1 MSTNGSESSQS
12 DQRSSVLTQGPSRA
26 PARAMLKAVGYT
38 DADLKK
44 PLIGIANTWIEIGP
58 CNYHL
63 RDLAKHVREGIKE
76 AGGTPMEFNT
86 VSISD
91 GITMGTLGMRMSLVS
106 RELIADSIEMVVDG
120 NQLDGVIALVGCDK
134 TIPGGAMALARVNVP
149 GVVLYGGSIAPGHS
163 QSKDV
168 TIQDVFEAVGA
179 HGAGRMTT
187 PQLCALEEVACP
199 GAGACGGQFTANTM
213 AGVCEFLGI
222 SPMGSNN
229 IPALDATKAA
239 AAKAAGTLV
248 VELVKK
254 GVKPRQILTPAAF
267 KNAIASVVATGGST
281 NAVLHLLAIAHEAGL
296 TLDLEEF
303 NRMSAAVPW
312 LADLK
317 PAGKYV
323 AVDMHK
329 AGGNAVLGKR
339 LIELGQLDATAMTVT
354 GKTIGQEI
362 DAMQEPAKQ
371 DVIRPLSSPLS
382 ATGGLNILM
391 GTLAPEGSVMK
402 VAGHTRTKHTGPARV
417 FDGEEAAFAAVQSG
431 AVKPGDVVVIRY
443 EGPKGGP
450 GMREM
455 LGVTAAIMGAGLG
468 DSVALVTDGRFSG
481 APRGFMVGHVAPEA
495 ASGGPIGLVRDGD
508 VITIDEET
516 HRIDVNVPTE
526 DLAHRRFDW
535 TRPAPK
541 ATRGVLAKYA
551 ALVSS
556 AAVGAVT
563 S

>member
-1 MSTNGSESSQS
+1 
-12 DQRSSVLTQGPSRA
+12 
-26 PARAMLKAVGYT
+26 MLKAVGYS
-38 DADLKK
+38 DADLRK

-63 RDLAKHVREGIKE
+63 RDLARHVRDGIKQ

-149 GVVLYGGSIAPGHS
+149 GVVLYGGSIAPGHN
-163 QSKDV
+163 QGKDV

-179 HGAGRMTT
+179 HASGKMTT
-187 PQLCALEEVACP
+187 PQLCALEDAACP

-229 IPALDATKAA
+229 IPALDP
-239 AAKAAGTLV
+239 AKAGAARAAGALV
-248 VELVKK
+248 VDLVRKRIT
-254 GVKPRQILTPAAF
+254 PRQILTPPAF

-281 NAVLHLLAIAHEAGL
+281 NAVLHLLAIAHEAGI
-296 TLDLEEF
+296 TLDLEDF
-303 NRMSAAVPW
+303 NRMSAAIPW
-312 LADLK
+312 LTDLK
-317 PAGKYV
+317 PAGRYV
-323 AVDMHK
+323 AVDMHR

-339 LIELGQLDATAMTVT
+339 LIERGVLDTGAMTVT

-362 DAMQEPAKQ
+362 EAFEEPAKQ
-371 DVIRPLSSPLS
+371 DVIRPLSAPLS
-382 ATGGLNILM
+382 PTGGLNILV
-391 GTLAPEGSVMK
+391 GSLAPDGSVMK
-402 VAGHTRTKHTGPARV
+402 VAGHTKTKHQGPARV

-431 AVKPGDVVVIRY
+431 KISQGDVVVIRY

-455 LGVTAAIMGAGLG
+455 LAVTAAIMGAGLG
-468 DSVALVTDGRFSG
+468 DTVAMVTDGRFSG
-481 APRGFMVGHVAPEA
+481 ATRGFMVGHVAPEA

-508 VITIDEET
+508 LITIDESTHSIEINVSAAELAERKET
-516 HRIDVNVPTE
+516 WR
-526 DLAHRRFDW
+526 A
-535 TRPAPK
+535 PAPK

-556 AAVGAVT
+556 AASGAVT

>member
-1 MSTNGSESSQS
+1 
-12 DQRSSVLTQGPSRA
+12 
-26 PARAMLKAVGYT
+26 MLKAVGYS
-38 DADLKK
+38 DVDLKK

-63 RDLAKHVREGIKE
+63 RDLARHVREGIKE

-134 TIPGGAMALARVNVP
+134 TIPGGAMALARVDVP
-149 GVVLYGGSIAPGHS
+149 GVVLYGGSIAPGHN
-163 QSKDV
+163 QNKDV

-179 HGAGRMTT
+179 HAAGKMTT
-187 PQLCALEEVACP
+187 PQLCALEDVACP

-229 IPALDATKAA
+229 IPALDPTKAA
-239 AAKAAGTLV
+239 AARAAGALV
-248 VELVKK
+248 VELVRK
-254 GVKPRQILTPAAF
+254 GVRPRQILTPAAF
-267 KNAIASVVATGGST
+267 KNAMASVVATGGST
-281 NAVLHLLAIAHEAGL
+281 NAVLHLVAIAHEAGI
-296 TLDLEEF
+296 TLDLEDF

-323 AVDMHK
+323 AVDMHR
-329 AGGNAVLGKR
+329 AGGNGVLGKR
-339 LIELGQLDATAMTVT
+339 LIERGVLDTAAMTVT
-354 GKTIGQEI
+354 GRTIGQEI
-362 DAMQEPAKQ
+362 DAANEPATQ
-371 DVIRPLSSPLS
+371 QVIRPLSSPLS
-382 ATGGLNILM
+382 PTGGLNILM
-391 GTLAPEGSVMK
+391 GSLAPEGSVMK
-402 VAGHTRTKHTGPARV
+402 VSGHTRTQPTGPARV
-417 FDGEEAAFAAVQSG
+417 FDGEEAAFAAVQTG
-431 AVKPGDVVVIRY
+431 AIKPGDVVVIRY

-468 DSVALVTDGRFSG
+468 DSVALITDGRFSG
-481 APRGFMVGHVAPEA
+481 ATRGFMVGHVAPEA
-495 ASGGPIGLVRDGD
+495 ASGGPIGLLRDGD
-508 VITIDEET
+508 SITIDEET
-516 HRIDVNVPTE
+516 HSIDV
-526 DLAHRRFDW
+526 DLSAAELAERKRNW
-535 TRPAPK
+535 TLPAPK

-551 ALVSS
+551 QLVSS
-556 AAVGAVT
+556 ASAGAVT